1 MNDREFIELLNLYVD
16 REISAEDARRLEHEV
31 ANDPRR
37 REVHDQYCR
46 MQKACSKLS
55 EENYTASM
63 AQTDPSL
70 IEFPVSRGWR
80 MAPFMAGMAA
90 AALVAAAYVGVQNRM
105 AAPALT
111 QGLAQAIPVRARP
124 SADLPD
130 DASAMKPVFY
140 ARPASEQ
147 SAGQL
152 AQLNWIGDIRMAPVV
167 PSATADFLLT
177 PRADLKAAVMADP
190 QGARDAQEPVEMT
203 AFRFQR

>member
-16 REISAEDARRLEHEV
+16 REISAEDARRLEDEV
-31 ANDPRR
+31 ARDPRR

-55 EENYTASM
+55 EENYTAAM

-90 AALVAAAYVGVQNRM
+90 AALVAAAYVGVQNRLSVP
-105 AAPALT
+105 APS
-111 QGLAQAIPVRARP
+111 QGLASAAPIHARP
-124 SADLPD
+124 ASELPD

-140 ARPASEQ
+140 VRPVSEQ
-147 SAGQL
+147 SSAQV

-190 QGARDAQEPVEMT
+190 QAARDSQEPAEMT